1 MEIKMLCEMAGC
13 NETATH
19 TADFWQYS
27 ESFEICETCAEY
39 WINDQDEKPKIKK
52 LKGKENKK

>member
-1 MEIKMLCEMAGC
+1 MLCEMAGC